1 MSDHDEYAET
11 VVQRAGSSSSFTSL
25 DSVNPGAV
33 NSIRMGIGVAAGL
46 FGSCWNAF
54 SRSVFEIYG
63 RVLAWA
69 IHDGGFAPVWIR
81 GPAHH

>member
-1 MSDHDEYAET
+1 M
-11 VVQRAGSSSSFTSL
+11 
-25 DSVNPGAV
+25 
-33 NSIRMGIGVAAGL
+33 

-54 SRSVFEIYG
+54 SRSVFGLYH